1 MLKSK
6 TLKEIK
12 AEIEEIYNVSPEVF
26 DKMSYL
32 EIKRL
37 HRKCKLIDSLYTD
50 VHNFVENKKNPKT
63 LKKPLDKSV
72 KM

>member
-1 MLKSK
+1 MFKSK

-12 AEIEEIYNVSPEVF
+12 AEIREICNVSPEVF
-26 DKMSYL
+26 DKMSYS

-50 VHNFVENKKNPKT
+50 VCDFVENKKNPKT
-63 LKKPLDKSV
+63 LEKPLDKQV